1 MASKVISLEN
11 NAITEYINDY
21 EKKIIDIKN
30 KSNNY
35 LKNSKDEDFYDIS
48 SALKSLRNNQIV
60 FPKNIRKQ
68 KTLKEIRKIS
78 AAVTKINNKLKA
90 YELIDKEILKNITT
104 ESDQTHSR
112 NFENYLKT
120 KKQHLLAKS
129 NKTILNLNSLQL
141 TPLNFK
147 TNNVST
153 QNKTKKLNQK
163 IVKLTTGIEK
173 KIRLISS
180 NSNNTSDDISL

>member
-60 FPKNIRKQ
+60 FPKKIRKQ

-78 AAVTKINNKLKA
+78 TSVTKINNKLKA

-112 NFENYLKT
+112 NFENYL
-120 KKQHLLAKS
+120 
-129 NKTILNLNSLQL
+129 
-141 TPLNFK
+141 
-147 TNNVST
+147 
-153 QNKTKKLNQK
+153 
-163 IVKLTTGIEK
+163 
-173 KIRLISS
+173 
-180 NSNNTSDDISL
+180 